1 MTSVVVSI
9 AGRTYR
15 MSCAEGEEARL
26 EALARIVEDK
36 IVEMREGFSEI
47 GEQRIVVMA
56 AIAMA
61 DELADA
67 RSRVA
72 ALEAETGRL
81 ASALSEAEG
90 AAHDL
95 EARAA
100 HAISSAAGRIAQIAA
115 TLDRPIARDEY
126 P

>member
-26 EALARIVEDK
+26 EALARIVEEK
-36 IVEMREGFSEI
+36 IVEMREGFGEI

-67 RSRVA
+67 RARVVS
-72 ALEAETGRL
+72 LEAETERLGRAL
-81 ASALSEAEG
+81 AETETASRA
-90 AAHDL
+90 L
-95 EARAA
+95 EARATQT
-100 HAISSAAGRIAQIAA
+100 ISAAADRIAQLGDA
-115 TLDRPIARDEY
+115 LSRPVPHDELL
-126 P
+126 

>member
-67 RSRVA
+67 RLRVA

-90 AAHDL
+90 ATRDL
-95 EARAA
+95 EERAA
-100 HAISSAAGRIAQIAA
+100 RVIGSVAERIGQISA
-115 TLDRPIARDEY
+115 TLDRPVSRDEF

>member
-26 EALARIVEDK
+26 EALARIVEEK
-36 IVEMREGFSEI
+36 IVEMREGFGEI

-67 RSRVA
+67 RARVVS
-72 ALEAETGRL
+72 LEAETERLGRAL
-81 ASALSEAEG
+81 AETETASRA
-90 AAHDL
+90 L
-95 EARAA
+95 EARATQT
-100 HAISSAAGRIAQIAA
+100 ISAAADRIAQLGDA
-115 TLDRPIARDEY
+115 LSRPVPRDELL
-126 P
+126 

>member
-90 AAHDL
+90 ATRDL
-95 EARAA
+95 EERAA
-100 HAISSAAGRIAQIAA
+100 RVIGSVAERIGQISA
-115 TLDRPIARDEY
+115 TLDRPVSRDEF

>member
-36 IVEMREGFSEI
+36 ILEMREGFSEI

-72 ALEAETGRL
+72 ALETETGRL
-81 ASALSEAEG
+81 ASALSDAEG
-90 AAHDL
+90 AARHL
-95 EARAA
+95 EERAA
-100 HAISSAAGRIAQIAA
+100 RVIGSVAERVGQISA
-115 TLDRPIARDEY
+115 TLDRPVSRDEF

>member
-67 RSRVA
+67 RLRVA

-90 AAHDL
+90 ATRDL
-95 EARAA
+95 EERAA
-100 HAISSAAGRIAQIAA
+100 RVIGSAAERIGQISA
-115 TLDRPIARDEY
+115 TLDRPVSRDEF

>member
-72 ALEAETGRL
+72 ALEVETGRL
-81 ASALSEAEG
+81 AIALSEAEG
-90 AAHDL
+90 AARDL

-100 HAISSAAGRIAQIAA
+100 HALSGAAGRIAQIAA
-115 TLDRPIARDEY
+115 TLDRPIVRDEY

>member
-36 IVEMREGFSEI
+36 ILEMREGFSEI

-72 ALEAETGRL
+72 TLETETGRL
-81 ASALSEAEG
+81 ASALAEAEG
-90 AAHDL
+90 AARDL
-95 EARAA
+95 EERAA
-100 HAISSAAGRIAQIAA
+100 RVIGSVAERIGQISA
-115 TLDRPIARDEY
+115 TLDRPVSRDEF

>member
-26 EALARIVEDK
+26 EALARIVEEK
-36 IVEMREGFSEI
+36 IVEMREGFGEI

-67 RSRVA
+67 RARVVS
-72 ALEAETGRL
+72 LEAETERLGRAL
-81 ASALSEAEG
+81 AETETASRA
-90 AAHDL
+90 L
-95 EARAA
+95 EARATQT
-100 HAISSAAGRIAQIAA
+100 ISAAADQIAQLGDA
-115 TLDRPIARDEY
+115 LSRPVPRDELL
-126 P
+126 